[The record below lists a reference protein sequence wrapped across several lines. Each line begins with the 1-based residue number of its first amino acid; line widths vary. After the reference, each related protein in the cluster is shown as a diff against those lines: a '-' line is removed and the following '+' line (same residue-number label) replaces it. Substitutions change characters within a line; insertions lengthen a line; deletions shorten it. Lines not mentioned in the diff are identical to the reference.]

1 MSYIPLF
8 NDPRIKEF
16 EDLTLVKPTFFKY
29 NLELYSH
36 TQAVLDVR
44 EKLVLMIKLPIDLVE
59 KICLTFTLTLEG
71 LGEIYEVSIYL

>member
-1 MSYIPLF
+1 MF
-8 NDPRIKEF
+8 QEF

-36 TQAVLDVR
+36 KEAVLDVH
-44 EKLVLMIKLPIDLVE
+44 EKLVLMIKLPPDLVE

-71 LGEIYEVSIYL
+71 LGEIYEVCDEQCFGIT